1 MVVREGSHVTDDEE
15 RYQRYLCSR
24 EWAELRNAVLSRCGG
39 ICERCRWVPASHVH
53 HLTYIR
59 KYRERPEDLMAMCA
73 PCHEFTHGKRDRDPL
88 TETTHPQPW
97 IMTCRKGVTTR

>member
-1 MVVREGSHVTDDEE
+1 MISSPEEE

-24 EWAELRNAVLSRCGG
+24 AWAERRNAVLARCGG
-39 ICERCRWVPASHVH
+39 ICERCKRTRATHVH

-59 KYRERPEDLMAMCA
+59 KYEERPEDLMALCA

-88 TETTHPQPW
+88 AEAAPATPW
-97 IMTCRKGVTTR
+97 VMTC